1 MPYIYKITNLINN
14 KVYIGKTSHSTIEE
28 RFKEHIQ
35 DSKKERCEKRPLYD
49 AFNKYG
55 IENFSIEEIEQ
66 VENDNI
72 ASEREIYWIDYYR
85 SYIGFND
92 CQGYN
97 ATLGGDSK
105 RIYNYEELAN
115 AYLELGSSKAV
126 CQHYNCDRKTVA
138 QACGESNIKIKIAPN
153 KRKIKRIDINKNI
166 VLYSSITDAA
176 RDIPNKSVE
185 AARKNISRALNRGN
199 FAYGYEWEYV
209 NE

>member
-1 MPYIYKITNLINN
+1 M
-14 KVYIGKTSHSTIEE
+14 
-28 RFKEHIQ
+28 
-35 DSKKERCEKRPLYD
+35 
-49 AFNKYG
+49 
-55 IENFSIEEIEQ
+55 
-66 VENDNI
+66 
-72 ASEREIYWIDYYR
+72 
-85 SYIGFND
+85 
-92 CQGYN
+92 
-97 ATLGGDSK
+97 GGDSK

-153 KRKIKRIDINKNI
+153 KRKIKRTDINKNI